1 VAEPLRNETR
11 KLSEAERER
20 YDAVKR
26 TSYQSAKRAADSL
39 KRDHKPRT
47 PYSIHK
53 ETVRLHKV
61 GANGVRPVSANTI
74 RNNELC
80 APLLTDPETRR
91 VFKSADGPRDMDR
104 MTREEAIEQAKLD
117 RAWAL
122 DCSERLIEADNE
134 NARLRLENRE
144 LRKRV

>member
-1 VAEPLRNETR
+1 MPEPKRKEVR
-11 KLSEAERER
+11 KLSDAERDR

-26 TSYQSAKRAADSL
+26 KSFQSAKRAADNL

-53 ETVRLHKV
+53 ETVRLHKA
-61 GANGVRPVSANTI
+61 GAEGVRPVSANTI
-74 RNNELC
+74 KNNDLC
-80 APLLTDPETRR
+80 APLLTDPNSRR

-104 MTREEAIEQAKLD
+104 MTREEAVEQAKLD

-122 DCSERLIEADNE
+122 DCSERLLDAENE
-134 NARLRLENRE
+134 NARLQLEIRE